1 MIPPPAIFRAI
12 KLRFRFLLV
21 LLLNIYPVCAQN
33 GLHSPEKILSFG
45 KHIYEMGFHDKA
57 KMEFERLKGTVLFD
71 EKTQFYLDLC
81 RIELEDSLA
90 FIDYRYS
97 PHLQYAID
105 KKRFESGGMI
115 FIPPAAIQKGDANE
129 LSLNNLKLKILSDI
143 RNKEFDDEDKNSIH
157 LFGGEGSE
165 FLLENLMERVNP
177 STKSP
182 LFAGILSAVMP
193 GLGRVY
199 TGNYGDAAASLFI
212 TGIFAYLAYSNF
224 FDGHYQR
231 AWIFAGIAAF
241 FQGGNIYGSVA
252 SAKIYNESQ
261 RELTEKKFWEYYE
274 KSKPLKQPY
283 KIVEDE

>member
-1 MIPPPAIFRAI
+1 
-12 KLRFRFLLV
+12 
-21 LLLNIYPVCAQN
+21 
-33 GLHSPEKILSFG
+33 
-45 KHIYEMGFHDKA
+45 MGFHDKA
-57 KMEFERLKGTVLFD
+57 KLEFERLKGTEIFD

-81 RIELEDSLA
+81 RIELEDSPS
-90 FIDYRYS
+90 FMDYRYS
-97 PHLQYAID
+97 SHLRYAID
-105 KKRFESGGMI
+105 KKRFESGGKI
-115 FIPPAAIQKGDANE
+115 FITPAAIQKGDENE

-143 RNKEFDDEDKNSIH
+143 RNKNFDEVDENSIH

-165 FLLENLMERVNP
+165 FLLENLLERVNP

-182 LFAGILSAVMP
+182 LFAGILSAIVP

-199 TGNYGDAAASLFI
+199 TGNYGDAATSLFI
-212 TGIFAYLAYSNF
+212 TGIFGYLAYSNF

-231 AWIFAGIAAF
+231 AWIFTGIAAF

-283 KIVEDE
+283 KIVEEE

>member
-1 MIPPPAIFRAI
+1 
-12 KLRFRFLLV
+12 
-21 LLLNIYPVCAQN
+21 
-33 GLHSPEKILSFG
+33 
-45 KHIYEMGFHDKA
+45 MGFHDKA
-57 KMEFERLKGTVLFD
+57 KLEFERLKGTSQFD

-81 RIELEDSLA
+81 RVELENSPS
-90 FIDYRYS
+90 FMDYRYS
-97 PHLQYAID
+97 SHLQYAVD
-105 KKRFESGGMI
+105 KKMFESGREI
-115 FIPPAAIQKGDANE
+115 FISPAAIQKGDTNE
-129 LSLNNLKLKILSDI
+129 LSLNSLKLKILSDI
-143 RNKEFDDEDKNSIH
+143 RNKKFDEEDKNSIH

-165 FLLENLMERVNP
+165 FLLDNLMERVDP

-182 LFAGILSAVMP
+182 LFAGILSAIVP

-224 FDGHYQR
+224 LDRHYQR
-231 AWIFAGIAAF
+231 AWIFTGIAAF

-252 SAKIYNESQ
+252 AAKIYNESQ

-274 KSKPLKQPY
+274 KSKPLKQPN

>member
-1 MIPPPAIFRAI
+1 M
-12 KLRFRFLLV
+12 RFRFILV
-21 LLLNIYPVCAQN
+21 SILFVSSVFAQN

-45 KHIYEMGFHDKA
+45 KHIYELGFHDKA
-57 KMEFERLKGTVLFD
+57 KLEFERLRGTSLYD
-71 EKTQFYLDLC
+71 EKTQFYIDLC
-81 RIELEDSLA
+81 RIELEDYLT
-90 FIDYRYS
+90 FTDNRYL
-97 PHLQYAID
+97 PHLRYGID
-105 KKRFESGGMI
+105 KKRFELGIDVIIS
-115 FIPPAAIQKGDANE
+115 PERYEKTDTSE
-129 LSLNNLKLKILSDI
+129 LSLNILKLKILSDI
-143 RNKEFDDEDKNSIH
+143 RSKKFDEEDKNSIH

-165 FLLENLMERVNP
+165 FLLNNLMERVDP

-182 LFAGILSAVMP
+182 LFAGILSTIVP

-231 AWIFAGIAAF
+231 AWIFTGIAAF

-252 SAKIYNESQ
+252 AAKIYNESQ
-261 RELTEKKFWEYYE
+261 RELTEKKFWEYYQ
-274 KSKPLKQPY
+274 KSKPLKQPN